1 MSKTHEEVYQE
12 DWKEYL
18 EKADGS
24 LDEAKVKEV
33 LAEYSSLMDKVTTVY
48 SELANL
54 SKPHTPPEWII
65 SSVEERYILKSIAF
79 ADLASEIKDGKI
91 EMDIDEL
98 AEYLGVD
105 KISKQMMIQHLSQ

>member
-18 EKADGS
+18 EKADGT

-33 LAEYSSLMDKVTTVY
+33 LAEYSSLLEKVTKVY
-48 SELANL
+48 SELTDL

-65 SSVEERYILKSIAF
+65 SSVEERYALKSIAF
-79 ADLASEIKDGKI
+79 ADLATEIKDGKI
-91 EMDIDEL
+91 EMDIDDL
-98 AEYLGVD
+98 AKYFDIDEFD
-105 KISKQMMIQHLSQ
+105 KQMAIQQLS